1 MSWFS
6 MKRWSSR
13 PHFVGLLHEL
23 EVAVAAQGRPALTVA
38 NLQPP
43 LTAWELGQRL
53 RGLGLESPV
62 VVLGPGG
69 GESGAPALPG
79 VQWLER
85 PTGEAELAAALERVV
100 SRLGLGGRSS
110 GS

>member
-1 MSWFS
+1 GS
-6 MKRWSSR
+6 
-13 PHFVGLLHEL
+13 LHEL
-23 EVAVAAQGRPALTVA
+23 EQAVQAHGRPALTVV

-62 VVLGPGG
+62 VVLGAEGRGG
-69 GESGAPALPG
+69 AAPALAG
-79 VQWLER
+79 VRWLER
-85 PTGEAELAAALERVV
+85 PAGEAELAAALERVV

-110 GS
+110 GGARGSAGGGDR